1 MFCSKCGASM
11 SETDTFCAACGQATG
26 AAAPTGPPSMA
37 PPSYSG
43 LPASPPMATPYGTS
57 GAAQYMGKFLDPG
70 SGRPLS
76 SWGRRFGAHLID
88 AIIISVPLFFI
99 VFRITGPAYTQT
111 QMFCADGVG
120 ICNSYKLHPGAL
132 FGAALISGLVSV
144 LYFTL
149 LIGST
154 RGQTVGMMAVKIAV
168 RDQTSDTS
176 IGHSRAFVRWL
187 VLFALGLALYIPH
200 VIDCLSPLWDQ
211 RRQAW
216 HDHAAS
222 SVVVDLN

>member
-1 MFCSKCGASM
+1 
-11 SETDTFCAACGQATG
+11 
-26 AAAPTGPPSMA
+26 MA
-37 PPSYSG
+37 PPSYAG
-43 LPASPPMATPYGTS
+43 LPSSPPIASPQY
-57 GAAQYMGKFLDPG
+57 AAPGGSYTGKFLDPG

-76 SWGRRFGAHLID
+76 SWGRRLGAHVLDALI
-88 AIIISVPLFFI
+88 IGVPLFFI
-99 VFRITGPAYTQT
+99 VFRITGPAYTET
-111 QMFCADGVG
+111 ENFCTNTLK
-120 ICNSYKLHPGAL
+120 ICTTYTYHYGAIA
-132 FGAALISGLVSV
+132 GAGLISGLVSL

-149 LIGST
+149 LIGSA
-154 RGQTVGMMAVKIAV
+154 RGQTVGMMALKIAV
-168 RDQTSDTS
+168 RDQASDTT

-187 VLFALGLALYIPH
+187 VLFALGLALYVPH